1 MAAGG
6 PRGKVWVAYGVGVD
20 KVSTEGCDDVADL
33 RDAIKQKFSRKLG
46 EFDASDLIVSY
57 NGLALEED
65 APLSTLPGDAGSNKA
80 NALVV
85 TVAAPARECPRRAP
99 QYRRGCHS
107 SRCRGARA

>member
-6 PRGKVWVAYGVGVD
+6 PRGKVWVAYGSGVD

-33 RDAIKQKFSRKLG
+33 RKAIKKEFSRKLG

-57 NGLALEED
+57 NGEELRAGKRLAE
-65 APLSTLPGDAGSNKA
+65 LPEGAGSDDGA

-85 TVAAPARECPRRAP
+85 TVAAPAT
-99 QYRRGCHS
+99 
-107 SRCRGARA
+107 